1 MSRNRK
7 AKAEQSE
14 IFATVEE
21 DPDLLDLLEIAT
33 SPARKV
39 IFIAHLCKSL
49 PGASDQF
56 EGKEPAQLF
65 DIFTTWFGNYDQS
78 HTPFR
83 RISGALYQRQQYFL
97 QNRFSKRQLSTSIG
111 LDWTDDDKSAFLG
124 KIRVI
129 YVSKLKTPYPPKY
142 HWMVES
148 LAIEQRWKGYIETGK
163 QPDPRHKRYP
173 LFFVDP
179 KKLQGDFGEQDT
191 VIVYDKRAQEL
202 VMVIIQNLVGHPALL
217 HCMEDIIKDN
227 VKYRKSMRVSIL
239 F

>member
-1 MSRNRK
+1 MSKNRK
-7 AKAEQSE
+7 ARAEQSA
-14 IFATVEE
+14 IFTTVEE

-39 IFIAHLCKSL
+39 VFISHLRKSL
-49 PGASDQF
+49 PGAFDRFDGMESAKQ
-56 EGKEPAQLF
+56 F

-78 HTPFR
+78 HNLFR

-97 QNRFSKRQLSTSIG
+97 QNRFSKRQFSTSIG
-111 LDWTDDDKSAFLG
+111 LDWTNDEKSAFLG
-124 KIRVI
+124 KIRIV
-129 YVSKLKTPYPPKY
+129 YVSQLKTPYPPKY

-148 LAIEQRWKGYIETGK
+148 SAIEQRWKGYIETGE

-173 LFFVDP
+173 LFLVDP
-179 KKLQGDFGEQDT
+179 KKLQGDFGEEDT
-191 VIVYDKRAQEL
+191 VIIYDKRTQEL
-202 VMVIIQNLVGHPALL
+202 VMVIIRNFVGHPALL